1 MDLFFK
7 LIHGI
12 STLCGVV
19 ASLLVGSSIFVV
31 CQMVFIRYVL
41 NGSTVWQTDYVTF
54 ALVGATL
61 IGSPYVLL
69 LKGHVNV
76 DLLPHFLS
84 HPQRAV
90 LAYCSSLMGLIFSG
104 VLAYYGFELFYEAYE
119 GGWETDTVWELPL
132 WIPYLAMPIGIG
144 LLTLQYVADIMALI
158 TGREMPF
165 AMDERTPF
173 EGE

>member
-1 MDLFFK
+1 MNLFFK
-7 LIHGI
+7 AIHGI
-12 STLCGVV
+12 STLCGII
-19 ASLLVGSSIFVV
+19 ASLLVASSIFVV
-31 CQMVFIRYVL
+31 CQMVFVRYIL

-61 IGSPYVLL
+61 VGSPYVLL

-84 HPQRAV
+84 YPQRAV
-90 LAYCSSLMGLIFSG
+90 LAYISSVLGLIFSG
-104 VLAYYGFELFYEAYE
+104 VLAFYGYQLFHEAQE
-119 GGWETDTVWELPL
+119 GNWVTETVWELPL
-132 WIPYLAMPIGIG
+132 WIPYLAMPVGIG

-165 AMDERTPF
+165 AMDERAPF

>member
-7 LIHGI
+7 TIHGI
-12 STLCGVV
+12 STLCGIF

-41 NGSTVWQTDYVTF
+41 NGSTIWQTDFVTF

-69 LKGHVNV
+69 LRGHVNV
-76 DLLPHFLS
+76 DLLPHYLS
-84 HPQRAV
+84 YPQRAV
-90 LAYCSSLMGLIFSG
+90 LAYCGSLMGLIFTSTLG
-104 VLAYYGFELFYEAYE
+104 YYGYEMFHEALVNN
-119 GGWETDTVWELPL
+119 WLSSTVWELPL
-132 WIPYLAMPIGIG
+132 WIPYLAMPVGIG
-144 LLTLQYVADIMALI
+144 LLALQYVADILALI

-165 AMDERTPF
+165 AMEKHTEQ

>member
-1 MDLFFK
+1 MDFFFK
-7 LIHGI
+7 SIHGI
-12 STLCGVV
+12 SIACGVV

-31 CQMVFIRYVL
+31 CQMVFIRYIL

-54 ALVGATL
+54 ALVGATF

-76 DLLPHFLS
+76 DLLPHYLS
-84 HPQRAV
+84 YPQRAV
-90 LAYCSSLMGLIFSG
+90 LAYCGSLLGLLFSAT
-104 VLAYYGFELFYEAYE
+104 LAYYGLELFHEAWE
-119 GGWETDTVWELPL
+119 GNWVSETVWELPL
-132 WIPYLAMPIGIG
+132 WIPYLAMPVGVG
-144 LLTLQYVADIMALI
+144 LLALQYVADIVALI

-165 AMDERTPF
+165 AMEKHSEL

>member
-1 MDLFFK
+1 MDIFFK
-7 LIHGI
+7 TIHGI
-12 STLCGVV
+12 STLCGII
-19 ASLLVGSSIFVV
+19 ASLLVASSIFVV

-41 NGSTVWQTDYVTF
+41 NGSTVWQTDFVTF

-76 DLLPHFLS
+76 DLLPHYLS

-90 LAYCSSLMGLIFSG
+90 LAYCGSLMGLIFTST
-104 VLAYYGFELFYEAYE
+104 LAYYGFEMFHESYE
-119 GGWETDTVWELPL
+119 GNWLTDTVWELPL
-132 WIPYLAMPIGIG
+132 WIPYMAMPIGIG
-144 LLTLQYVADIMALI
+144 LLSLQYVADIMALI

-165 AMDERTPF
+165 AMDEHTPF